1 MSETEKTPTA
11 LFIEKIKNRI
21 FKSEGVRIGAA
32 VFFGLFL
39 LLGLVPFLFNNA
51 ALKFQISQK
60 VSQISGA
67 NFAILGDVK
76 VSFLPT
82 PTITM
87 HDVLLQNYRI
97 KSEENAPEKVYNL
110 YARKAQI
117 KLTVFKFAKDSAI
130 RKIIFTKAVLQSYQD
145 SGQLVTHDDAFTTLS
160 GELLKNA
167 ATETKKNS
175 SGISAKLFS
184 VADVEG
190 SQVNSRNTPRI
201 VIKNSALISYDA
213 FDKKK
218 EVTAINAEM
227 QVGAKKMFAA
237 GNFIS
242 EKILSNFKI
251 NVKFNSQKKKPDSFL
266 ELNSQALQIR
276 VKGNFT
282 SDNLGVF
289 ASDFNGKMEVEIAE
303 FKTFY
308 KSYIGGESVLSE
320 KFKLN
325 GKPIKISADVTSKA
339 KEIAVANL
347 LINSS
352 LVNGKGEIDLSF
364 TDEMPNIDVSLAL
377 ENLDL
382 DNILSPDSVTVAAAE
397 SGEQPSIAGSLDDTV
412 ETLPQ
417 IAPPL
422 PENSEQQKSTIIK
435 TEEEK
440 KAEEAAKKID
450 LSLVKKI
457 KDFDLTAE
465 IQIDNIKYLEGE
477 IKDASL
483 YATVSHEGEIMISP
497 MTFRIPGDGLFRVSG
512 VVDNSGNA
520 PKFIGKFDVSGKSLK
535 DIFTWLKIESQNLKF
550 DNLKEYNIYSDIFL
564 VPNITK
570 LGNFYLNLNSDNS
583 EFLGEIT
590 IDNTDK
596 VANLK
601 SRFSS
606 NRFNIDDYFLTSNHN
621 LYFSPGMLIRKLL
634 WLNDISSNAQFD
646 LSFDKL
652 IYGGEEFAD
661 QSMKLSFGRGYIQI
675 ENLKLKSEITDLT
688 ADMLVDISDKSP
700 RFMINV
706 AAEKF
711 HYETVQNPEKI
722 DDKKSKKQNFFD
734 QFFAIPSLEGFNGQ
748 IGLNFA
754 NLKLDSVEL
763 KNFKLAGRL
772 SAGSIKNV
780 EFSSE
785 VYGGKFNYKGL
796 IGIGL
801 GKVINGNLAFN
812 NVSLKEFLPD
822 ILGINNVSG
831 IANIS
836 ANVTASATKKEEFSQ
851 SLISEIKFSAVA
863 PTVVGYGLDDLVK
876 KMFAPKTNAQDLLE
890 PEKVLLNPESST
902 AFKQAVGSIKIN
914 GATGGKI
921 SANISGTAINGVL
934 TGTVNLSKNTVNSLF
949 NVIFLTGTRAKQTP
963 INIATNING
972 SFEELSQTTNL
983 DQVKQYLGLTK
994 PAAPKEEE
1002 VVKSSLLDQ
1011 AKAASNSQ
1019 ESFSNQAKSQML
1031 QPIFIR

>member
-1 MSETEKTPTA
+1 MSETETTPTA
-11 LFIEKIKNRI
+11 QFIEKIKNRI

-87 HDVLLQNYRI
+87 NDVLLQNYRI

-145 SGQLVTHDDAFTTLS
+145 SGQLVTHDDAFTALS

-184 VADVEG
+184 VADVES

-352 LVNGKGEIDLSF
+352 LVNGKGEIDVSF
-364 TDEMPNIDVSLAL
+364 TDKMPNIDVSLAL

-382 DNILSPDSVTVAAAE
+382 DNILSPDSVTVAAADIVE
-397 SGEQPSIAGSLDDTV
+397 KLSAAESLDDTV

-417 IAPPL
+417 NLPLL
-422 PENSEQQKSTIIK
+422 PENGEQTKSTIIK

-483 YATVSHEGEIMISP
+483 YATISHEGEVMISP
-497 MTFRIPGDGLFRVSG
+497 LTFRIPGDGLFRVSG
-512 VVDNSGNA
+512 VVDNSGNV

-564 VPNITK
+564 VPNISK
-570 LGNFYLNLNSDNS
+570 LSNFYLNLNSDNS

-606 NRFNIDDYFLTSNHN
+606 NKFNIDDYFLTSNHN

-734 QFFAIPSLEGFNGQ
+734 QFFDMPSLEGFNGQ

-754 NLKLDSVEL
+754 NLKLDGVEL
-763 KNFKLAGRL
+763 GNFKLAGRL
-772 SAGSIKNV
+772 SEGSIKNA

-785 VYGGKFNYKGL
+785 MYGGKFNYKGL

-801 GKVINGNLAFN
+801 SKVINGNLTFN
-812 NVSLKEFLPD
+812 NVALKEFLPD
-822 ILGINNVSG
+822 ILGIKNVSG

-836 ANVTASATKKEEFSQ
+836 ANVTATATKKEEFSQ

-914 GATGGKI
+914 GATDGKL
-921 SANISGTAINGVL
+921 SANISGTAINGIL

-1002 VVKSSLLDQ
+1002 VVKLSLLDQ

-1019 ESFSNQAKSQML
+1019 ESFSNQAKSKML